1 MLRVVKFL
9 SLAPGYSAEIRFF
22 RSHTRY
28 RSFNRISLIPS
39 APSCPKSLPSQTIRF
54 AESRGWTRS
63 LSGAAI
69 FVAAQYNPGV
79 A

>member
-9 SLAPGYSAEIRFF
+9 SLVPGYSAEIRFF
-22 RSHTRY
+22 RFHTRY
-28 RSFNRISLIPS
+28 RSNRISLIPS
-39 APSCPKSLPSQTIRF
+39 APSCPKSLPSPTNRF